1 MSDNGMD
8 NYDAAAE
15 AERRR
20 QEEIAHLKAEKA
32 YLEGRINALEGYK
45 AELEGIIEATTGEV
59 LEPEIDYDMMVVLDI
74 AHWKGDRE
82 REGENKRYDSTDKIS
97 GHNSEIQTVIQ
108 KIEELLRK
116 YYERLREVEARLRAL
131 GA

>member
-1 MSDNGMD
+1 MADNE

-32 YLEGRINALEGYK
+32 HLEGRIAALEAYK
-45 AELEGIIEATTGEV
+45 AELEEIIESTNSDV
-59 LEPEIDYDMMVVLDI
+59 NEPMTDYDLMVALDI
-74 AHWKGDRE
+74 VHWNGDRE
-82 REGENKRYDSTDKIS
+82 RDGEDKRHDSTGRVE
-97 GHNSEIQTVIQ
+97 GHNSEIQEVIS
-108 KIEELLRK
+108 KIERLLEK
-116 YYERLREVEARLRAL
+116 YRDKLQDVIDRLHEL